1 MKPEKKPDSVKI
13 FELEEKVYM
22 LERENA
28 KLKGI
33 IQNFKDALYILQEV
47 GCSE

>member
-1 MKPEKKPDSVKI
+1 MKDEKKPDSVKI
-13 FELEEKVYM
+13 FELEEEIGN

-28 KLKGI
+28 KLKSI

-47 GCSE
+47 DCSE

>member
-28 KLKGI
+28 KLKSI

-47 GCSE
+47 DCSE